1 MNSKEI
7 VHRVGP
13 RYSTG
18 KKYEDLRKVLPII
31 PHSSNNLTELL
42 ISLNTETDAKK
53 LPTWIS
59 IDLGQLENSGFS
71 LTVDKTV
78 DVIQNTSNLARI
90 RLGANPVQLKFSGF
104 VHTVVSSSLIEKL
117 KQNNFVGMTCTI
129 GGHGWDPC
137 VDFNQDL
144 LKEHWVWPK
153 LLTGADCRPTGPT
166 DMSTVGSI
174 IQLTPRQH
182 EILRLIVYRGLS
194 NKQIARHL
202 TISES
207 AVKIHISILLNKYAV
222 RSRSQLTAFLKNT

>member
-1 MNSKEI
+1 MNSKEV
-7 VHRVGP
+7 VHRVGL

-18 KKYEDLRKVLPII
+18 KKYEDLAQVLPIV

-42 ISLNTETDAKK
+42 ISLNSETDIKK

-90 RLGANPVQLKFSGF
+90 RLGEKPVQLKFSGF
-104 VHTVVSSSLIEKL
+104 VHTVISSGLIQKL

-137 VDFNQDL
+137 VEFNQDIV
-144 LKEHWVWPK
+144 KEHWVWPE
-153 LLTGADCRPTGPT
+153 LLTDHANDRST
-166 DMSTVGSI
+166 DMSTIGSI
-174 IQLTPRQH
+174 IQLTARQQ

-207 AVKIHISILLNKYAV
+207 VVKMHISILLSKYAV
-222 RSRSQLTAFLKNT
+222 QSRSQLSAFLKNT